1 MRLATL
7 RTSHGTRAARLEG
20 EEYVLLDYSDV
31 GALLAS
37 GSGWREAA
45 GLDGDRLPAAGADL
59 ATPIPNPEKIFCI
72 GLNYRAHAEE
82 AGLDLPDHPAVFSK
96 YNRALIG
103 PEDPI
108 SLPPESRLVDWEAE
122 LAIVIGAV
130 GRRLDE
136 ADALNAVAGYT
147 VANDVSMRDWQRR
160 TGQWLQGKT
169 FEGATPVGPVLVT
182 ADEVGDPSALTIH
195 CALDGE
201 TMQEADTSDLIFGPA
216 AIVSYLSSFITLSP
230 GDLIMTG
237 TPSGIGS
244 TRKPPRFIEA
254 GNVLATTIAGI
265 GELRNE
271 AIPERTEAAA

>member
-1 MRLATL
+1 LRLATL
-7 RTSHGTRAARLEG
+7 RTTHGTRAARLEG
-20 EEYVLLDYSDV
+20 EEYVLLDAPDLGV
-31 GALLAS
+31 LLAS
-37 GSGWREAA
+37 GSGWRDAA
-45 GLDGDRLPAAGADL
+45 GRDGDRLPVSEADL

-108 SLPPESRLVDWEAE
+108 SLPPESKLVDWEAE
-122 LAIVIGAV
+122 LAIVIGAG

-136 ADALNAVAGYT
+136 ATALEAVAGYT

-160 TGQWLQGKT
+160 TPQWLQGKT
-169 FEGATPVGPVLVT
+169 FEGSSPVGPLLVT
-182 ADEVGDPSALTIH
+182 ADELGDPAALTIH

-230 GDLIMTG
+230 GDLILTG

-244 TRKPPRFIEA
+244 TRKPPRFIEP
-254 GNVLATTIAGI
+254 GMVLTTTIAEI
-265 GELRNE
+265 GEMRNVATAE
-271 AIPERTEAAA
+271 GTEASA